1 VIGEIRERISAL
13 DRREWV
19 GLVLIGALIVGGAF
33 FWYARSLS
41 TQVRIDGSS
50 APLGATD
57 GAAMASSSPSPT
69 PAIVVV
75 YVTGWVRHPGVFEFT
90 QGERVIDAIKRAGG
104 PRMGADLTAINLAA
118 LLTDAMQIVVGKRGQ
133 LGGAGAPS
141 GGSIGAGG
149 TGGIGGTGDAL
160 VNINTATLD
169 QLDSLLGIG
178 PALAQRIIT
187 YRDQHGPF
195 RSIQDLLN
203 VSGIGDKK
211 FAELRSRVTV

>member
-33 FWYARSLS
+33 FWYARSLP
-41 TQVRIDGSS
+41 TQVRIDGSA
-50 APLGATD
+50 APLGATG